1 MSYTIDGMILSDIY
15 VRRNDMKKRVIG
27 GFLFGLLVG
36 CSGGITY
43 CLKRKQRIKSGNDC
57 NRLNGYY
64 ETLAQWLTNIQNG
77 LHVEDYLKEKGVQ
90 TVAIYGMGELGILL
104 YNELK
109 DSTDIQVLYGIDQSG
124 VSAIDDFDVYY
135 PEDDL
140 PDADLVI
147 VTPISYMDEI
157 VSKLKGTLDCKFA
170 SIRDVM
176 YWK

>member
-1 MSYTIDGMILSDIY
+1 MRKGKFIAGLIAGTIAGA
-15 VRRNDMKKRVIG
+15 G
-27 GFLFGLLVG
+27 GTLLYSKTNGLNKG
-36 CSGGITY
+36 NS
-43 CLKRKQRIKSGNDC
+43 NDC
-57 NRLNGYY
+57 DRLNGYY

-77 LHVEDYLKEKGVQ
+77 LHIEDYLKEKGVQ

-109 DSTDIQVLYGIDQSG
+109 KSSDIQVLYGIDQSG

-140 PDADLVI
+140 PDVDLVI

>member
-1 MSYTIDGMILSDIY
+1 
-15 VRRNDMKKRVIG
+15 MKKGRFIAGLIAGTIAGAG
-27 GFLFGLLVG
+27 GTLLYSKTNGLNKG
-36 CSGGITY
+36 NS
-43 CLKRKQRIKSGNDC
+43 NDC
-57 NRLNGYY
+57 DRLNGYY

-77 LHVEDYLKEKGVQ
+77 IGVEDYLKEKGVQ

-109 DSTDIQVLYGIDQSG
+109 KSTDIQVLYGIDRSG
-124 VSAIDDFDVYY
+124 VCAIDDINVYY

-140 PDADLVI
+140 PNVDLVI

-157 VSKLKGTLDCKFA
+157 VSELKQTLDCRFA

-176 YWK
+176 YWKEYC

>member
-1 MSYTIDGMILSDIY
+1 MKNYKYIIGVMAGLIIGMEGMYMLT
-15 VRRNDMKKRVIG
+15 RREKA
-27 GFLFGLLVG
+27 
-36 CSGGITY
+36 
-43 CLKRKQRIKSGNDC
+43 RKPNGDC
-57 NRLNGYY
+57 DRLNGYY

-77 LHVEDYLKEKGVQ
+77 FCVEDYLKEKGVQ

-109 DSTDIQVLYGIDQSG
+109 KSSDIQVLYGIDQSG

-135 PEDDL
+135 PEDEL
-140 PDADLVI
+140 PDVDLVI

>member
-1 MSYTIDGMILSDIY
+1 MGEKGKRELMKKKFVGGMIIGLIAGYS
-15 VRRNDMKKRVIG
+15 VTKLQCSKGKRLIQQG
-27 GFLFGLLVG
+27 
-36 CSGGITY
+36 S
-43 CLKRKQRIKSGNDC
+43 DC

-64 ETLAQWLTNIQNG
+64 ETLAQWISNIQNG
-77 LHVEDYLKEKGVQ
+77 IHIEDYFKEKGIK
-90 TVAIYGMGELGILL
+90 TIAIYGMGELGVLL

-124 VSAIDDFDVYY
+124 VCAIDDLDVYY

-140 PDADLVI
+140 PDVDLVI

-157 VSKLKGTLDCKFA
+157 VSKLKGSLDCKFA

>member
-1 MSYTIDGMILSDIY
+1 MADTKCSVGIGERSIDMRKGKFIAGLIAGA
-15 VRRNDMKKRVIG
+15 IAGAG
-27 GFLFGLLVG
+27 GTLLYSKTNG
-36 CSGGITY
+36 FNKGNS
-43 CLKRKQRIKSGNDC
+43 NDC

-77 LHVEDYLKEKGVQ
+77 RHVEDYLKEKGVQ

-140 PDADLVI
+140 PDVNLVI

-157 VSKLKGTLDCKFA
+157 VSKIKGTLDCEFA